1 MELIRQILAVA
12 GVLLLLGAS
21 LWWLRHRGVA
31 SMRLPGGRKRALEAV
46 ERVALSPHHSLHLVR
61 LGGRGILLGT
71 SPTACAVLESF
82 DWASLDASNCGGIS
96 EVRRCAS

>member
-1 MELIRQILAVA
+1 MEPMRQILAVA

-31 SMRLPGGRKRALEAV
+31 SMRPPGGRKRTLESV
-46 ERVALSPHHSLHLVR
+46 ERIALSPQHALHLVR
-61 LGGRGILLGT
+61 LGQRGILLGT

-82 DWASLDASNCGGIS
+82 DWASLEAQPGTGIS
-96 EVRRCAS
+96 EIRRCAS